1 MAPPKKK
8 DIQAVLDFDEALKKA
23 LPTTVK
29 FRTEQAI
36 INKAFETLKDK
47 AGEGVQALD
56 DLEKMQ
62 VALNKTLGVD
72 GTEAT
77 LKISDAFVE
86 LNKSMLGL
94 QETNIQGAFEGIR
107 KSFALTNK
115 EIVKQAG
122 STADLKIAMDK
133 ASKSIAKNSNVI
145 DQSKLVD
152 FTNKFTF
159 QTDKAVNTSEKFGE
173 RLVGLAYR
181 LGLPNEQLLN
191 LGQNML
197 STGNYFGETNEKI
210 EEATLKATAFGRA
223 LGTTGD
229 VVNKQ
234 LESMQTISGR
244 QQLAAR
250 LSQIGSMVGVDID
263 ISKLMS
269 ADPDEQRQGLRDA
282 LRKFSSSSKN
292 LTAAQKR
299 ALSLTLSKALPAF
312 GREAIQTAL
321 VRGVDIEAAQDKIDA
336 AKKDADDK
344 GAITDRM
351 RREAAT
357 TQDKRTQYL
366 AARQREAGR
375 AQLAVIKGASK
386 DFNVASNRFSG
397 AVENFG
403 KYMDGLQDQIVKASK
418 GDGGATAAGK
428 VIIKELGKIFENFNI
443 TFNDITE
450 SLEKATPT
458 TVPVKPA
465 PK

>member
-36 INKAFETLKDK
+36 INKAFETLKNK

-159 QTDKAVNTSEKFGE
+159 QTNNAVGTAEQLGEK
-173 RLVGLAYR
+173 LVGLAYR
-181 LGLPNEQLLN
+181 LGLPNEQLLT

-197 STGNYFGETNEKI
+197 STGNYFGEANGKI
-210 EEATLKATAFGRA
+210 EEATLKATEFGRA

-321 VRGVDIEAAQDKIDA
+321 VRGVDIEAAQEQIDA
-336 AKKDADDK
+336 ARKDAEK

-403 KYMDGLQDQIVKASK
+403 KYMDGLERKIVEASK
-418 GDGGATAAGK
+418 GDGGATEAGK

-443 TFNDITE
+443 TFNDIKE

-458 TVPVKPA
+458 SVPVKPSS
-465 PK
+465 K

>member
-1 MAPPKKK
+1 MPPDEIDKLNEKLNDQLK
-8 DIQAVLDFDEALKKA
+8 ATIKLRTETKLYNKAIEALKVRFNEGMQTLGELEA
-23 LPTTVK
+23 M
-29 FRTEQAI
+29 QA
-36 INKAFETLKDK
+36 
-47 AGEGVQALD
+47 G
-56 DLEKMQ
+56 
-62 VALNKTLGVD
+62 LNKTLGVD
-72 GTEAT
+72 GTDAT
-77 LKISDAFVE
+77 NKISNAFVE

-94 QETNIQGAFEGIR
+94 QEANIQGAFEGIR

-133 ASKSIAKNSNVI
+133 VSKSIAKNSNVI

-159 QTDKAVNTSEKFGE
+159 QTGLAVNKSEQLGE

-181 LGLPNEQLLN
+181 LGLPNEQLLT

-197 STGNYFGETNEKI
+197 STGNYFGETTTTI
-210 EEATLKATAFGRA
+210 EEATLKATEFGRA

-292 LTAAQKR
+292 LTGAQQR
-299 ALSLTLSKALPAF
+299 ALSLTLSKALPSF

-321 VRGVDIEAAQDKIDA
+321 VRGVDIEDAQKKIQA
-336 AKKDADDK
+336 AKDAVAKD
-344 GAITDRM
+344 AITDKM

-357 TQDKRTQYL
+357 TAQRSNLYF
-366 AARQREAGR
+366 AARQREVGRMQLKAAGGMD
-375 AQLAVIKGASK
+375 GASK
-386 DFNVASNRFSG
+386 KLIKVAESFKKSADKIAEAADKAIKGDPKQAVAGLGKALKDLSKELASRDNAIDAALQG
-397 AVENFG
+397 AQVAT
-403 KYMDGLQDQIVKASK
+403 KVAVQALAAPTAPVSPASK
-418 GDGGATAAGK
+418 
-428 VIIKELGKIFENFNI
+428 
-443 TFNDITE
+443 
-450 SLEKATPT
+450 
-458 TVPVKPA
+458 
-465 PK
+465 

>member
-36 INKAFETLKDK
+36 INKAFETLKNK

-159 QTDKAVNTSEKFGE
+159 QTNNAVGTAEQLGEK
-173 RLVGLAYR
+173 LVGLAYR

-321 VRGVDIEAAQDKIDA
+321 VRGVDIEAAQEQIDA
-336 AKKDADDK
+336 ARKDAEK

-375 AQLAVIKGASK
+375 AQLAVIKGAAK

-403 KYMDGLQDQIVKASK
+403 KYMDGLERKIVEASK
-418 GDGGATAAGK
+418 GDGGATEAGK

-443 TFNDITE
+443 TFNDIKE

>member
-159 QTDKAVNTSEKFGE
+159 QTNNAVGTAEQLGEK
-173 RLVGLAYR
+173 LVGLAYR

-321 VRGVDIEAAQDKIDA
+321 VRGVDIEAAQEQIDA
-336 AKKDADDK
+336 ARKDAEK

-375 AQLAVIKGASK
+375 AQLAVIKGAAK

-403 KYMDGLQDQIVKASK
+403 KYMDGLERKIVEASK
-418 GDGGATAAGK
+418 GDGGATEAGK

-443 TFNDITE
+443 TFNDIKE

>member
-1 MAPPKKK
+1 MAPPKKE

-56 DLEKMQ
+56 DLERMQ

-77 LKISDAFVE
+77 IKISEAFE
-86 LNKSMLGL
+86 DLNKKMLGL

-115 EIVKQAG
+115 EIFKQAG
-122 STADLKIAMDK
+122 STVKLKKAMDE

-159 QTDKAVNTSEKFGE
+159 QTENAVNKSEKFGE
-173 RLVGLAYR
+173 KLVGLAYR
-181 LGLPNEQLLN
+181 LGL
-191 LGQNML
+191 
-197 STGNYFGETNEKI
+197 TNDKI
-210 EEATLKATAFGRA
+210 EEATLKATEFGRA

-321 VRGVDIEAAQDKIDA
+321 VRGVDIEAAQAQIDA
-336 AKKDADDK
+336 ARKDAAEK

-375 AQLAVIKGASK
+375 AQLAVIKGAAK
-386 DFNVASNRFSG
+386 DFNVASNKFSG

-403 KYMDGLQDQIVKASK
+403 KYMDGLQDKIVVASQSK
-418 GDGGATAAGK
+418 DGATAAGK
-428 VIIKELGKIFENFNI
+428 VIIKELGEIFENFNI
-443 TFNDITE
+443 TFNDIKE
-450 SLEKATPT
+450 SIEKATPT
-458 TVPVKPA
+458 SVPVKPSS
-465 PK
+465 K

>member
-1 MAPPKKK
+1 MAPPKKE

-56 DLEKMQ
+56 DLERMQ

-77 LKISDAFVE
+77 IKISEAFE
-86 LNKSMLGL
+86 DLNKKMLGL

-115 EIVKQAG
+115 EIFKQAG
-122 STADLKIAMDK
+122 STVKLKKAMDE

-159 QTDKAVNTSEKFGE
+159 QTENAVNKSEKFGE
-173 RLVGLAYR
+173 KLVGLAYR
-181 LGLPNEQLLN
+181 LGLPNEQLLT

-197 STGNYFGETNEKI
+197 STGNYFGETNDKI
-210 EEATLKATAFGRA
+210 EEATLKATEFGRA

-321 VRGVDIEAAQDKIDA
+321 VRGVDIEAAQAQIDA
-336 AKKDADDK
+336 ARKDAAEK

-375 AQLAVIKGASK
+375 AQLAVIKGAAK
-386 DFNVASNRFSG
+386 DFNVASNKFSG

-403 KYMDGLQDQIVKASK
+403 KYMDGLQDKIVVASQSK
-418 GDGGATAAGK
+418 DGATAAGK
-428 VIIKELGKIFENFNI
+428 VIIKELGEIFENFNI
-443 TFNDITE
+443 TFNDIKE
-450 SLEKATPT
+450 SIEKATPT
-458 TVPVKPA
+458 SVPVKPSS
-465 PK
+465 K